1 MISWWWKGTLGCP
14 KIKHILSLSN
24 IYAIERFL
32 ILLFA
37 GDFSRFWPS
46 TWTELEFWPLKL
58 NLEKF
63 AGKQF
68 SDNLLFLLLGG
79 LELLWSGGRVC
90 PAWKIHLSIL
100 YLSVLNTFVVWWST
114 GVSWFWVL
122 FFLLSAFAN
131 RTLNSSKLS
140 WPSPSESSCN

>member
-79 LELLWSGGRVC
+79 FELLWSGGRVC
-90 PAWKIHLSIL
+90 PAWKMLFLFWSRCACVRHLWWRTKRSWPL
-100 YLSVLNTFVVWWST
+100 FSPTFFS
-114 GVSWFWVL
+114 FFFF
-122 FFLLSAFAN
+122 FFLSTPSAIHQLHEYSRSNF
-131 RTLNSSKLS
+131 
-140 WPSPSESSCN
+140 